1 MSTAD
6 RIALLQSNIK
16 TGQNTAVSFRK
27 SPIELNQNAGPTS
40 ILDDD
45 TFKFSSI
52 SYPRD
57 VTQDMQNGHYM
68 LFYINVQ
75 NKTRYKFEDVETG
88 LPIGEDILTGAKGQA
103 GDRTKDATASTL
115 KVNRKVYGDTD
126 ASYRKDLIDRGGK
139 GNILTNDRA
148 VLRKGRK
155 GIGGFANIM
164 PTTTRITDSIAIY
177 LPPNVQDATSVGY
190 NNTEMGVIGA
200 AAAGG
205 AEAIDALR
213 RGDMS
218 KLAST
223 LGGAAKDLLGEVGLN
238 LTAGFIG
245 TISGVDQEGLKG
257 FAKKAFGQASNP
269 YMEVLFEGVE
279 MRTFTYNF
287 TFSPRN
293 ERETEDVQK
302 IIKMFRF
309 HMLPE
314 IKGSSERFMTL
325 PSTFDIHYMY
335 QVDKDQAEENNFY
348 HKIATCVL
356 KACNVDYTP
365 GAVKSFASGA
375 PTQITMSLTFQET
388 EMLTKQHIDK
398 GY

>member
-1 MSTAD
+1 MSNFSDSLNILA
-6 RIALLQSNIK
+6 SNIFGG
-16 TGQNTAVSFRK
+16 TDVSVSLRK
-27 SPIELNQNAGPTS
+27 SPIELRDNAPLA
-40 ILDDD
+40 ILEGDPYA
-45 TFKFSSI
+45 FSSI

-57 VTQDMQNGHYM
+57 VTYDMQNGHYM

-75 NKTRYKFEDVETG
+75 NKSRYIMDPVDETSEIGVSTTTGTAGNVHQDDTRKTTFT
-88 LPIGEDILTGAKGQA
+88 
-103 GDRTKDATASTL
+103 S
-115 KVNRKVYGDTD
+115 YGSEE
-126 ASYRKDLIDRGGK
+126 ANYRKGLIERGGT
-139 GNILTNDRA
+139 GSINNSDIA
-148 VLRKGRK
+148 ILRKGRK
-155 GIGGFANIM
+155 GIGGFQNIV

-177 LPPNVQDATSVGY
+177 LPPNVTDSTSVGY
-190 NNTEMGVIGA
+190 TNAEMGVIGA
-200 AAAGG
+200 AAAG
-205 AEAIDALR
+205 AADVVTALR
-213 RGDMS
+213 TGDIS
-218 KLAST
+218 SLATT
-223 LGGAAKDLLGEVGLN
+223 LGGAATNLLATAGLN
-238 LTAGFIG
+238 LGSEFIG
-245 TISGVDQEGLKG
+245 TLAGVDPEGLKG

-325 PSTFDIHYMY
+325 PSTFDIHYMF

-356 KACNVDYTP
+356 KGCNVDYTP